1 MRERAAAL
9 AEAAWSVAAL
19 VALLVAP
26 PFGALGLESSRWLL
40 LRPLAAIAVAAAL
53 VARWAARERAARGRP
68 SGVEIAAGC
77 VALAFGVATIF
88 SIDPA
93 RSLHGAPPR
102 LAGLLSLLAPLAILV
117 VAAPALAR
125 PERRERLV
133 TVLLAGGGALAAW
146 ALADAIGLEPMPWSE
161 DGGERVRGAQG
172 NPIFLGAAL
181 AMVAPLAIARAA
193 RLWNAGERRAVLA
206 PGALALLLGAAA
218 LTTGARGPLI
228 GLAGGLT
235 LAAAATAV
243 LAGRRRWLYGIALT
257 ALVAGVAVALAAPGD
272 GAAAKLRRVLDPE
285 AGTTAQRLRLWRG
298 TIALVAAEPVR
309 WWTGQGPETLAIAL
323 PAHLPLD
330 LPGLF
335 FQPDLF
341 HDRAHNVVLDDLA
354 SAGLPGA
361 ATAWVLAT
369 LALGA
374 TLAAAGLGEKR
385 REAIRRHFLTAV
397 GTALSCALLVTL
409 FDRMEWLG
417 VAFGV
422 APVVAAA
429 IRIGAESR
437 ARAAGASWPLA
448 SWLPLGFL
456 ASLAASQIEGQVG
469 LRTAATATLGALL
482 AAAFARGVEVAAPA
496 AGKSRE
502 RRVRTESPPP
512 VGEPAAVWVALV
524 AATAALSTWTPA
536 GAHGAPRALALVAAI
551 AAAAALPAPRP
562 LAALLRGLLA
572 AAPYLFVHGLLVASG
587 AGPLPRLALFGAGL
601 VAALAWAAVALT
613 PPARAAAATAARRP
627 LVLAVASLAVA
638 LVGWSSAE
646 RLVAGVELGR
656 GREELAAGR
665 AEAAR
670 QSFAAASRR
679 APELQEPVL
688 WGARALARIAAGQS
702 AADERDATFR
712 RALEELDRL
721 ASRHPRAAGPLF
733 EAALAAAQWSA
744 SSIDPAAASE
754 RLGWALERFERAGAR
769 EPTSAP
775 ILRAWGA
782 ALADA
787 GRLDQAISR
796 LRRATELAPRA
807 LEGHLL
813 LARAL
818 LAGGEVAAAG
828 EAAAAAL
835 ALDRTRALQIVG
847 GLARA
852 RPDDVDAQLDAALL
866 LATAGESEAALAAV
880 AAARAIAGPGDRPQ
894 VERVAAALAANR

>member
-1 MRERAAAL
+1 MRERAAAV

-19 VALLVAP
+19 VALLTAP

-68 SGVEIAAGC
+68 SGVEIAAAC
-77 VALAFGVATIF
+77 VALALGVATLF

-125 PERRERLV
+125 PERRERMV

-161 DGGERVRGAQG
+161 EGGERVRGAQG

-228 GLAGGLT
+228 GLAGGLA

-243 LAGRRRWLYGIALT
+243 LAGRRRWLHGIALA

-298 TIALVAAEPVR
+298 TIALVTAEPVR
-309 WWTGQGPETLAIAL
+309 WWTGQGPETLALAL
-323 PAHLPLD
+323 PAHLPPD

-361 ATAWVLAT
+361 ATAWILAT

-374 TLAAAGLGEKR
+374 TLAAAGLGGKR

-482 AAAFARGVEVAAPA
+482 AAAYARGVEVASPA

-502 RRVRTESPPP
+502 RRVRAESPPP
-512 VGEPAAVWVALV
+512 LGEPAAVWVALV
-524 AATAALSTWTPA
+524 AATAALSIWTPA

-670 QSFAAASRR
+670 QSFAAAARR

-688 WGARALARIAAGQS
+688 WGARALARIAAGQG

-754 RLGWALERFERAGAR
+754 RLGWALGRFERAGAR